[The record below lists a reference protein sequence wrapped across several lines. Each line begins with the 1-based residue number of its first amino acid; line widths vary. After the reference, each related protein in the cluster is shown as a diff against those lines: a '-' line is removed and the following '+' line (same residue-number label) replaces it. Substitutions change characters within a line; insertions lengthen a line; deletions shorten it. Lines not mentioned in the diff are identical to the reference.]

1 MNKPKVISTYG
12 QKFDFDVDTP
22 TEIFIDQ
29 IPRYK
34 KPEGTRRIYIALEP
48 NVVSGLTS
56 TIKKFYKAWEIDKVL
71 TYDEDILLDCPVAE
85 LFEFGTSWEQPI
97 ENSKTDKK
105 FCVSTVC
112 GRKGITEN
120 RLIRERLYLRQQEI
134 LIPKDFYVS
143 GNEGMEGEKILG
155 DSKLPLLESMFHIC
169 IENISQK
176 NWFTEK
182 LIDPIVR
189 KSIPIYIGC
198 PNIDS
203 YFNMDGIIVANNEDE
218 IIKICNALNEKDY
231 YNRIDA
237 VEDNF
242 EKAKKWLDWSKR
254 VEDKVK

>member
-1 MNKPKVISTYG
+1 MTVLLRSCLNLEHLGNNQLK
-12 QKFDFDVDTP
+12 
-22 TEIFIDQ
+22 
-29 IPRYK
+29 
-34 KPEGTRRIYIALEP
+34 IAK
-48 NVVSGLTS
+48 S
-56 TIKKFYKAWEIDKVL
+56 
-71 TYDEDILLDCPVAE
+71 
-85 LFEFGTSWEQPI
+85 
-97 ENSKTDKK
+97 DKK

-120 RLIRERLYLRQQEI
+120 RLIRERLYLRQKEI

-155 DSKLPLLESMFHIC
+155 DSKLPLFESMFHIC

-203 YFNMDGIIVANNEDE
+203 YFKYGWNNSC
-218 IIKICNALNEKDY
+218 K
-231 YNRIDA
+231 
-237 VEDNF
+237 
-242 EKAKKWLDWSKR
+242 
-254 VEDKVK
+254 